1 MVEDGQKIRARP
13 PPFSGQCPKEEKKFC
28 EVFPYIK
35 LLLFDPSTR
44 AGFCNLLLCFE
55 ISLKIFHPN
64 KNMTGDVPLR
74 MYKKTNGRVLL
85 SRQGGTMNNFNH
97 PPKNLKL
104 NSNSNWRFAK
114 KNSTTRQIRQKF
126 HFSGGGTIFTHFV
139 FHSVGDLK
147 HFWKSNGLDPYP
159 WTIQGSCLGKGW
171 LASTC
176 ARAGAP
182 ARSQAQ

>member
-1 MVEDGQKIRARP
+1 MA
-13 PPFSGQCPKEEKKFC
+13 KKFPPKKKKNSVRC
-28 EVFPYIK
+28 SLISNCCYLTHQQGPGFVTSFSVLKYRSKYFTPKKY
-35 LLLFDPSTR
+35 DRRCPSQ
-44 AGFCNLLLCFE
+44 
-55 ISLKIFHPN
+55 
-64 KNMTGDVPLR
+64 DVQED
-74 MYKKTNGRVLL
+74 KWKSV

-114 KNSTTRQIRQKF
+114 RNSTTRQIRQKF